1 MSKTEL
7 CDCGFF
13 VALLITL
20 LLGASAS
27 AQSRPAPKP
36 AFDEKA
42 VADFYRGKAIKIVIG
57 SGPGGIYDIYSRLM
71 ARHMPR
77 HIPGSPIIIVQP
89 RPGAGGLIAA
99 NSVYNTEPKDG
110 TVIGSFGETFV
121 LRQAIGAPGI
131 EFDSAKYQWIG
142 SAIRT
147 AVACVAR
154 TDSAVASFRDVMEG
168 KPLTVGT
175 MAPGSAIYDTPAI
188 INAALGTRMN
198 LVRGYRGVAE
208 IVLATEGKE
217 VDGYCAAWQA
227 MLTTGRHPR
236 LLKDGIIRPILIMGD
251 KTPDHPFLKGVP
263 AAETLARTEEARQL
277 LRAMHAPSKIYVPY
291 VVHPQVPRDRVEALR
306 KAFWAT
312 YTDPEFIADAKK
324 AGGIEFTPS
333 TGEQVTQVVRDI
345 LSTPPA
351 VLSRM
356 KKILVQ

>member
-1 MSKTEL
+1 MSTEL
-7 CDCGFF
+7 RHVMFF
-13 VALLITL
+13 IAFLITL
-20 LLGASAS
+20 LLAANAP
-27 AQSRPAPKP
+27 AQPGSTPRP

-42 VADFYRGKAIKIVIG
+42 VADFYRGKVIKIVIG
-57 SGPGGIYDIYSRLM
+57 AGPGGIYDIYSRLM

-77 HIPGSPIIIVQP
+77 YIPGNPTIIVQP
-89 RPGAGGLIAA
+89 KPGAGGLIAA
-99 NSVYNTEPKDG
+99 NSVYNVEPKDG

-208 IVLATEGKE
+208 IVLATEAKE

-236 LLKDGIIRPILIMGD
+236 LLQAGIIRAVVIMGD
-251 KTPDHPFLKGVP
+251 KTPDHPLLKGVP
-263 AAETLARTEEARQL
+263 AAEALARTEEARQL

-291 VVHPQVPRDRVEALR
+291 VVHPEVPKDRAEALR

-312 YTDPEFIADAKK
+312 YTDPEFVADAKRT
-324 AGGIEFTPS
+324 GGIEFTPS
-333 TGEQVTQVVRDI
+333 TGEQVTQVVQAI
-345 LSTPPA
+345 LNTPPA